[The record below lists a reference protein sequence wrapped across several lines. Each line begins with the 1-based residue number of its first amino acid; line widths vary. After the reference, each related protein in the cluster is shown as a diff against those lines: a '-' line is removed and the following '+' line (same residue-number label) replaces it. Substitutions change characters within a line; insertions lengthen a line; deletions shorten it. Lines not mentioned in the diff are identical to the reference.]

1 MKIEVICFREP
12 STQNE
17 DWRVAIDGRVTSPNF
32 QSKGAA
38 LAYASIIHS
47 GYRKPEFTS

>member
-1 MKIEVICFREP
+1 MNIEVVCLREP
-12 STQNE
+12 GTQNE
-17 DWRVAIDGRVTSPNF
+17 DWRVVVDGHITSPNF

-47 GYRKPEFTS
+47 GHRKPEFSY